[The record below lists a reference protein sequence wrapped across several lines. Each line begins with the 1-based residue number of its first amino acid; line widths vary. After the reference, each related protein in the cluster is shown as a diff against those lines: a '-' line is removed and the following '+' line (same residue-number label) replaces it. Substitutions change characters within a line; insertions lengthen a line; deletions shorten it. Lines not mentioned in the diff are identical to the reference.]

1 METISIILNFILAS
15 GLLGTLIFFKSKK
28 RKEAAEA
35 DSAEIKNTEQVVA
48 IQSEQITR
56 LDGRVEK
63 LEAKVDKLEI
73 IIEHKDVEINQG
85 RRIIRQA
92 YKCQTPPE
100 ECPVLLLQ
108 KELNQKKDKGHDK
121 RH

>member
-1 METISIILNFILAS
+1 MEHISVILNFILAS
-15 GLLGTLIFFKSKK
+15 GLLSTLIFFKSKK

-63 LEAKVDKLEI
+63 LEAKVDKLEF
-73 IIEHKDVEINQG
+73 IIENKDVEINQG

-92 YKCQTPPE
+92 YKCKTPPE
-100 ECPVLLLQ
+100 ECPVLILQ
-108 KELNQKKDKGHDK
+108 KELNQKKDKNHDK
-121 RH
+121 RN

>member
-56 LDGRVEK
+56 LDGSVEK
-63 LEAKVDKLEI
+63 LEAKGDKLVI

-92 YKCQTPPE
+92 
-100 ECPVLLLQ
+100 
-108 KELNQKKDKGHDK
+108 
-121 RH
+121 

>member
-92 YKCQTPPE
+92 YKCNTPPE

-108 KELNQKKDKGHDK
+108 KELNQKKDNSHDK

>member
-1 METISIILNFILAS
+1 METVSIILNFILAS

-35 DSAEIKNTEQVVA
+35 DGAELENTDKVIA

-63 LEAKVDKLEI
+63 LEEKVDKLEI
-73 IIEHKDVEINQG
+73 IIEEKDVQLECD
-85 RRIIRQA
+85 RIFIRQA
-92 YKCQTPPE
+92 YKCTTPPE
-100 ECPVLLLQ
+100 ECPVLL
-108 KELNQKKDKGHDK
+108 KRVELDNLRKHKQPNP
-121 RH
+121 

>member
-92 YKCQTPPE
+92 YKCMTPPE

>member
-15 GLLGTLIFFKSKK
+15 GLLGTLIFYKSKK

-92 YKCQTPPE
+92 YKCTTPPE
-100 ECPVLLLQ
+100 NCPVLLLQ